1 MVSIVGRP
9 NVGKS
14 TLVNRILGEKVAI
27 VSHVPQT
34 TRNSIR
40 GIYTEDRGQI
50 VFIDTPGMHLE
61 KDRLDKF
68 MNVTSL
74 DTIQSADCI
83 VHLADVNRSVGEEEQ
98 MVVSRLKDIKA
109 PIILALNKMDLKG
122 QFVDQYV
129 SLWRELKGDAF
140 NDPSVFGMIAISGRT
155 GRNVDK
161 LIDLIFERL
170 PEGQALYPEDT
181 LCDLPQKIA
190 LADIVREKFL
200 QVLRDELPHSLA
212 VFIEE
217 ITPKKK
223 NLTYVKVQVL
233 VERESQK
240 EIVIGKNGQLVKK
253 VGMLARKE
261 LEDLLQTRVYL
272 DIFVKAQENWRDD
285 PSLLQELG
293 YSFL

>member
-1 MVSIVGRP
+1 MTKKTNKIFKSGMVSIVGRP

-129 SLWRELKGDAF
+129 SLWR
-140 NDPSVFGMIAISGRT
+140 
-155 GRNVDK
+155 
-161 LIDLIFERL
+161 
-170 PEGQALYPEDT
+170 
-181 LCDLPQKIA
+181 
-190 LADIVREKFL
+190 
-200 QVLRDELPHSLA
+200 
-212 VFIEE
+212 
-217 ITPKKK
+217 
-223 NLTYVKVQVL
+223 
-233 VERESQK
+233 
-240 EIVIGKNGQLVKK
+240 
-253 VGMLARKE
+253 
-261 LEDLLQTRVYL
+261 
-272 DIFVKAQENWRDD
+272 
-285 PSLLQELG
+285 
-293 YSFL
+293 